1 MIYNEKRVV
10 LKDGKEVVL
19 QSPKTEDASLLLEY
33 INGLS
38 GETPFIL
45 RTPEDCTDT
54 VEDEEKFIKNNGE
67 SPYNLMIS
75 AYYGGKIIANS
86 NLKFNKRSKIAHK
99 CELAIGIRKEFW
111 NLGLGT
117 ALMAALEEAAKDFG
131 CKIITLIYIEGNE
144 RALRLYTKC
153 GFTEFGRLPCGTKM
167 PDGTYVADVYMA
179 KYL

>member
-1 MIYNEKRVV
+1 MIYKEKTVV

-19 QSPKTEDASLLLEY
+19 KSPEVSDASLLLEY
-33 INGLS
+33 LRGMVAESPYLN
-38 GETPFIL
+38 

-54 VEDEEKFIKNNGE
+54 VEDEADFIRSCND
-67 SPYNLMIS
+67 SPYKLLIS
-75 AYYGGKIIANS
+75 AYYGGRIIGNC
-86 NLKFNKRSKIAHK
+86 NLNFQKRKKIAHK
-99 CELAIGIRKEFW
+99 CEFGIGIRQQFW

-117 ALMAALEEAAKDFG
+117 ALIAALEEAARDHG
-131 CKIITLIYIEGNE
+131 CKIMTLIYIEGNE

-153 GFTEFGRLPCGTKM
+153 GFTEFGRLPGGTKM